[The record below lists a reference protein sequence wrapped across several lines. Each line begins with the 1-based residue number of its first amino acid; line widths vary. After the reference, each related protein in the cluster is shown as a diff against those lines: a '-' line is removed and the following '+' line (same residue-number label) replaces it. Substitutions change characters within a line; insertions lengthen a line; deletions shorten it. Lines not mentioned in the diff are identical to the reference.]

1 MKNLTIFRST
11 ASWVPNLE
19 GLSENLSVPG
29 KLGYSWKVLREGLPY
44 IRVGDNIFLTVEH
57 QKKLIPSSV
66 INAELKLRSEKMEAE
81 QGYKV
86 GKKQKH
92 DLKEAIL
99 IELNEKAFV
108 TSKLINVWINT
119 KENLLCIE
127 TTSGAIVDDIIP
139 LLIRN
144 LGFTGRSLD
153 TERLPIAFMTTL
165 IIDGVD
171 REFEC
176 GNSCVLQD
184 IAGGKFIAYKNENLD
199 TEEVATYVKT
209 GKRPEKLE
217 ISFKV
222 GLTYFTLDKNLMISK
237 ISIMDKEINKDSY
250 ETPEDYFDAE
260 FAIRAGTCI
269 EIINALLE
277 VLGEQKLIEEKDAA

>member
-11 ASWVPNLE
+11 AGWVPNLE
-19 GLSENLSVPG
+19 GLNENLSVPG

-57 QKKLIPSSV
+57 QKKLVPSSV
-66 INAELKLRSEKMEAE
+66 VNAELKLRLQNFESA
-81 QGYKV
+81 QGFKP
-86 GKKQKH
+86 GKTQT
-92 DLKEAIL
+92 KEIKEGIL
-99 IELNEKAFV
+99 IEFAAKAFV

-127 TTSGAIVDDIIP
+127 TTSNAIVEDIIP

-153 TERLPIAFMTTL
+153 TERLPIVFMTTL

-199 TEEVATYVKT
+199 TEEVATYFKT
-209 GKRPEKLE
+209 GKMPEKLE
-217 ISFKV
+217 ISFKG
-222 GLTYFTLDKNLMISK
+222 GLTYFTLNKNLVISK

-250 ETPEDYFDAE
+250 ETPEDYFDSE